1 MPQVQLAQCL
11 GDYQILLERLS
22 PITESPVTPAL
33 LIEVLAARDRVEAA
47 RTDPEQSIT
56 SEQLLQLSALDQQL
70 QQQAEA
76 LSRVTDF
83 SKLRSSVSSAEAA
96 WWWHLD
102 QLNFPYLSAQLT
114 WLWKGFSIL
123 TWTANLGLLLNI
135 AGRFLAGGPGVGGA
149 AAIALPSILA
159 LLQAKNGLTDSGL
172 EGVKQLLTKLGVP
185 KRAQEPVQFI
195 STLGLLVFL
204 LGFWSLLPTI
214 SDWYNQRGLKD
225 YQEDHK
231 LGSAAQN
238 YQRAI
243 ALNPDNV
250 EAHFNLGNLYE
261 DLQEF
266 DSARKEYL
274 IAVERQLPEAYNN
287 LARRYLREGKYP
299 QAAALLQEGLQKA
312 QDAQPE
318 VKYSLF
324 KNLGWVRFEQKRDAE
339 AQSALQIAIGIAS
352 NPEVEKYIA
361 SPGAAHCL
369 MAQVLERRK
378 EPGAS
383 SQWQQCQDLG
393 NSHNADEDTWLH
405 LAQEKLNPVRKTP
418 QKP

>member
-204 LGFWSLLPTI
+204 LGFWSLLPVLLTLML
-214 SDWYNQRGLKD
+214 SKLQLKHTAFI
-225 YQEDHK
+225 QN
-231 LGSAAQN
+231 GS
-238 YQRAI
+238 
-243 ALNPDNV
+243 
-250 EAHFNLGNLYE
+250 
-261 DLQEF
+261 
-266 DSARKEYL
+266 
-274 IAVERQLPEAYNN
+274 
-287 LARRYLREGKYP
+287 
-299 QAAALLQEGLQKA
+299 LLLLTKNSLQKLVTA
-312 QDAQPE
+312 TTKSHYTGVLRFHAQPS
-318 VKYSLF
+318 YWRTLF
-324 KNLGWVRFEQKRDAE
+324 SNEWTVIFAE
-339 AQSALQIAIGIAS
+339 S
-352 NPEVEKYIA
+352 
-361 SPGAAHCL
+361 C
-369 MAQVLERRK
+369 
-378 EPGAS
+378 
-383 SQWQQCQDLG
+383 
-393 NSHNADEDTWLH
+393 SHF
-405 LAQEKLNPVRKTP
+405 
-418 QKP
+418 